1 MPPQGEASRDIVQA
15 VERTFAVIR
24 VFGIQ
29 RRMLSLSEVAE
40 ATGLSRGTAR
50 RFLLTLEAQGYLGR
64 DGRQFYLRPRVLD
77 LGYAYLSSMTLWD
90 VAKCHMERLVQRVQ
104 ESSSASV
111 LDGTDIIFTVRIP
124 TKRIMSVQVEI
135 GTRFPAHAT
144 SMGRVLLA
152 HLEPDALDGYF
163 RKVVPEQLTHRSVT
177 GEAELRTILKEVAE
191 QGWCLLDEEL
201 EIGVRSLAA
210 PLHDARGK
218 VIAAMNV
225 CAHASRVSADR
236 LRTEFLP
243 LLLETAKAVDAD
255 SSARH

>member
-1 MPPQGEASRDIVQA
+1 MSPQGEESRDIVQA

-24 VFGIQ
+24 VFGKE
-29 RRMLSLSEVAE
+29 RRRLSLSEVAE
-40 ATGLSRGTAR
+40 ATGLSRGTVR
-50 RFLLTLEAQGYLGR
+50 RFLLTLESQDYLGR
-64 DGRQFYLRPRVLD
+64 DGRLFYLRPRILD

-90 VAKCHMERLVQRVQ
+90 VAKCHMERLVQQVQ
-104 ESSSASV
+104 ESSSSSV

-124 TKRIMSVQVEI
+124 SKRIMSVQVEV

-152 HLEPDALDGYF
+152 HLEPDALDAYF
-163 RKVVPEQLTHRSVT
+163 RSVIPEQLTPHSVT
-177 GEAELRTILKEVAE
+177 SEAELRTILKEVAE

-201 EIGVRSLAA
+201 EIGVRSLAV

-243 LLLETAKAVDAD
+243 LLLDTAVAIDKDN
-255 SSARH
+255 SARH